1 MLMVTYVLFDFNFLV
16 YNVEKFIDLI
26 AALEVI

>member
-16 YNVEKFIDLI
+16 YNVEKFIDFI

>member
-16 YNVEKFIDLI
+16 YTVEEFMDFI